1 MRRRSRLA
9 ERLFTTTQKLSPVSK
24 EGQRVEV
31 AVFEN
36 LGDGSFAARV
46 TYTVGGADL
55 EYAMAIAAGD
65 FNGDGV
71 TDIAVTTMGEASPY
85 PVAVNVLLSNCE

>member
-1 MRRRSRLA
+1 
-9 ERLFTTTQKLSPVSK
+9 VSK
-24 EGQRVEV
+24 EGQRGEV
-31 AVFEN
+31 AVFAN
-36 LGDGSFAARV
+36 LGDGSFAAPV
-46 TYTVGGADL
+46 TYTVGGAHL

-85 PVAVNVLLSNCE
+85 PVAANVLLSNCE